1 MFDLKRIGAAVD
13 RIVNKQSS
21 RSDFSSRMAAGRAK
35 AAASR
40 ASSTAPP
47 SAPVKAKVAT
57 PKAIQAVKP
66 PKTSLPKPAKAAGV
80 TVPKSD
86 VGPGPGGGHTINI
99 RIGK

>member
-1 MFDLKRIGAAVD
+1 MFDQKRIGAAVD

-21 RSDFSSRMAAGRAK
+21 RSDFSSRMAAGKAK

-66 PKTSLPKPAKAAGV
+66 PKTSLPKPATGGSGP
-80 TVPKSD
+80 TQQT
-86 VGPGPGGGHTINI
+86 GPGAKKIVINI
-99 RIGK
+99 HN